1 MARYIDVDK
10 AIGSI
15 NRILI
20 EKENDKSSTAYFAF
34 EKFKE
39 LLETAPTA
47 DVVPTS
53 ELDRVMR
60 EKTTL
65 ECIVGT
71 ARNIARADT
80 VKKMKERLRFEI
92 INKPSE
98 FRADQGTVDFLNGSA
113 HKQLEVLEIVDQI
126 AKEILEGTQ
135 ND

>member
-10 AIGSI
+10 AIESI

-20 EKENDKSSTAYFAF
+20 EKENEKSSTAYFAF

-65 ECIVGT
+65 ECIVAT
-71 ARNIARADT
+71 ARNIARTDT
-80 VKKMKERLRFEI
+80 VKKMQERVESYIDVGHYRSSTELCFSESDVVNI
-92 INKPSE
+92 IRK
-98 FRADQGTVDFLNGSA
+98 
-113 HKQLEVLEIVDQI
+113 I
-126 AKEILEGTQ
+126 AKEMLEG
-135 ND
+135 NDGH

>member
-1 MARYIDVDK
+1 MARYIDADK
-10 AIGSI
+10 AIESI

-20 EKENDKSSTAYFAF
+20 EKENEKSSTAYFAF

-80 VKKMKERLRFEI
+80 VKKMQERIAEAAFYEI
-92 INKPSE
+92 LYHEERHLVNL
-98 FRADQGTVDFLNGSA
+98 AD
-113 HKQLEVLEIVDQI
+113 IDQI
-126 AKEILEGTQ
+126 AKEILEGGDTE
-135 ND
+135 